1 MFIRGNNKQ
10 VSMNHRLSITVKI
23 YTQNTDFTVFTR
35 IPDADKVIK
44 KSVGEDK
51 RRKIKIFLIM

>member
-44 KSVGEDK
+44 KPVGEEKDLK
-51 RRKIKIFLIM
+51 LKYF